1 MAEPMKEKEEIQE
14 EAQEAVESVV
24 ETVEE
29 AKEEAKEEV
38 VIEEPKMEKTEE
50 TVVEEN
56 PINREGT
63 GMTDGNSFV
72 TKVEGFIMF
81 FVTLFMLILC
91 TLTLNSTFTKMSESQ
106 LEEIAKMQHTITE
119 LELQVSALEAELND
133 MKPESFDVNINVGEE
148 SVTMAYDTDEN
159 AMIPTDGDV
168 VVEDDAEVSKE
179 FDTRPF
185 LGVAFSTEEST
196 NPFGLKIDY
205 VYEYSPAE
213 EAGLKAGDIIISI
226 NGMKI
231 NTFDE
236 LDSIISALAAG
247 NEIKM
252 EIATATENGIECI
265 EKTAILSYR
274 GNFDLED

>member
-29 AKEEAKEEV
+29 VKEEV

-56 PINREGT
+56 PVKKEGT

-81 FVTLFMLILC
+81 FVALFMLILC
-91 TLTLNSTFTKMSESQ
+91 TLTLNSTFAKMSESQ
-106 LEEIAKMQHTITE
+106 LEEIAKMQHEITE
-119 LELQVSALEAELND
+119 LELQVSALEAELKN

-148 SVTMAYDTDEN
+148 SVTMTYDTDEN
-159 AMIPTDGDV
+159 AMVPTDGNV
-168 VVEDDAEVSKE
+168 IVEDDAEAVKE